1 MDMTKFEDVNDP
13 GFIAVAGELR
23 RWSKELVQS
32 KGPTSTS
39 VDKPAQISYSVSSLG
54 PELTKGGLGQRPHMD
69 NLSSNIP
76 MGQQRSEK
84 MDSQSGTPNQGLTGN
99 LYRGIQTTK

>member
-1 MDMTKFEDVNDP
+1 MTKFEDANDP

-23 RWSKELVQS
+23 RLSKELAQS
-32 KGPTSTS
+32 MGPPSTS
-39 VDKPAQISYSVSSLG
+39 VDKPAQPESIEGSLD
-54 PELTKGGLGQRPHMD
+54 QRPHMD

-84 MDSQSGTPNQGLTGN
+84 MDSQSGTPNQGLIGN
-99 LYRGIQTTK
+99 LYRGNQIAK